1 MENIIANMVA
11 FGIVALAW
19 LAVAMLAGGIA
30 AVVYS
35 HLQDVKGKKAPRQW
49 VLTGAARKGQL

>member
-1 MENIIANMVA
+1 MENIIANIVGFM
-11 FGIVALAW
+11 IVASVW

-35 HLQDVKGKKAPRQW
+35 HLQDVKGK
-49 VLTGAARKGQL
+49 